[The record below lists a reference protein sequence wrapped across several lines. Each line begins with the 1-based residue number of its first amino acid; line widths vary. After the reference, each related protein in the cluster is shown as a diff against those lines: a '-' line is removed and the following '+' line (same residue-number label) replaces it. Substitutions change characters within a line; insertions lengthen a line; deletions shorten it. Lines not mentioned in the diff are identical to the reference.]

1 MKHKRIRHDEIVRA
15 KHGDTEAMYA
25 ILQHYERYIA
35 HFSKRRVTD
44 EYGNLYVFIDKDIS
58 ERIESKLMFSIIFKF
73 DLESIPPELLTET
86 TE

>member
-1 MKHKRIRHDEIVRA
+1 MI
-15 KHGDTEAMYA
+15 
-25 ILQHYERYIA
+25 
-35 HFSKRRVTD
+35 TD